1 MRHGT
6 GVWNFEEAINVTCT
20 KSNNMSTARPRAES
34 EGICFN
40 DRLRTIEYNVCD
52 DQRSISTMQHK

>member
-1 MRHGT
+1 
-6 GVWNFEEAINVTCT
+6 VWNFEEAINVTCT